1 VIEKL
6 RLLHPEILLFAVTCV
21 VMLLGLSR
29 SWLARRGAAWLT
41 GLGLAGAAWL
51 AMRSPTDI
59 AGANLPHI
67 LPYTK
72 TMIALIALLILPV
85 LAGTVDQAMEGGV
98 AKGNRFDPLRATR
111 GEFYSFF
118 LFSVTGVMLC
128 ATADDLIWLFLAL
141 ELTSL
146 PTYIMVATGSTRMRS
161 QEAGVKYFFLGAFG
175 AAMFLYGFAMLY
187 GATGTTALPEI
198 RASLAAHTDGLPLM
212 VTAGMLFAIVGV
224 AFKIAAVPMHF
235 YTPDV
240 YQGAA
245 TPVSAHLAFAPKAA
259 GFLAL
264 IALLTSVGWRFGP
277 SGEALPDALR
287 LALWIMAAATMTIGN
302 VLALLQYS
310 VKRMLAYSS
319 IAHSGYMLVGLVA
332 GPGDP
337 ARPASNGL
345 GAALL
350 YLAVYGVMNLGAF
363 AVIACLERE
372 DDNGERVEAET
383 LDDIAGI
390 CRTRPWLG
398 WSMVVCALSL
408 LGFPPL
414 LGFWGKLALFT
425 SGLSAGEYL
434 LVVVLA
440 INSAI
445 AAWYY
450 LRLASASLLGV
461 RPPEMHAPTLFPA
474 RARRLAAVASAAGV
488 ILLILFISPMQR
500 AAHIAGS
507 PDFQRV
513 VMEEEAEADPPSLAS
528 RDDAGELAETSR
540 GQ

>member
-6 RLLHPEILLFAVTCV
+6 QLLHPEILLFGVTCI
-21 VMLLGLSR
+21 VMLLGLAR
-29 SWLARRGAAWLT
+29 TAVARRSAALIT
-41 GLGLAGAAWL
+41 GLGLAGAAYL
-51 AMRSPTDI
+51 GAQSPAAVDNV
-59 AGANLPHI
+59 NLPNI
-67 LPYTK
+67 LPYSK
-72 TMIALIALLILPV
+72 TVIALISLLILPL
-85 LAGTVDQAMEGGV
+85 LAGTVDRAFEAGV
-98 AKGNRFDPLRATR
+98 DKGRIFNPLRATR
-111 GEFYSFF
+111 GEFYAFF

-146 PTYIMVATGSTRMRS
+146 PTYIMVATSSNRLRS
-161 QEAGVKYFFLGAFG
+161 QESGVKYFFLGAFG

-187 GATGTTALPEI
+187 GATGTTSMPGIWSALSANPDGVPM
-198 RASLAAHTDGLPLM
+198 LAM
-212 VTAGMLFAIVGV
+212 AGMIFAIIGIS
-224 AFKIAAVPMHF
+224 FKIAAVPMHF
-235 YTPDV
+235 YAADV

-245 TPVSAHLAFAPKAA
+245 APVAAYLAFAPKVA

-264 IALLTSVGWRFGP
+264 ISLLSAVGWRFGP
-277 SGEALPDALR
+277 EGEALPDAIR
-287 LALWIMAAATMTIGN
+287 MTLWIMAAATMTIGN

-319 IAHSGYMLVGLVA
+319 VAHSGYILVGLVA

-337 ARPASNGL
+337 GRAASNGI
-345 GAALL
+345 GTALL

-372 DDNGERVEAET
+372 NEHGERVEAET
-383 LDDIAGI
+383 LDDIAGL
-390 CRTRPWLG
+390 CRTHPWLG
-398 WSMVVCALSL
+398 WTMVLCALSL

-425 SGLSAGEYL
+425 SGLAAGEYM

-450 LRLASASLLGV
+450 LRMATASLLGV
-461 RPPEMHAPTLFPA
+461 RPPEMHGPTLFPS
-474 RARRLAAVASAAGV
+474 RARRLAAIASAAGV
-488 ILLILFISPMQR
+488 VVLIFFVSGMQQ
-500 AAHIAGS
+500 AAHNAGK
-507 PDFQRV
+507 QQ
-513 VMEEEAEADPPSLAS
+513 
-528 RDDAGELAETSR
+528 TSR
-540 GQ
+540 LRVEGDAQPTPPVALRDEALSNDG